1 MFYMITDKASDRAQ
15 RISLAASRWTVL
27 EKGMREERQ
36 WLQVAQQRV
45 PDLSAVTSADY
56 DRYITMYQSL
66 STDIS
71 NHHAK
76 VTQLINNAGRL
87 QELVSAPNLE
97 EENNDSL
104 MVLLKLKEE
113 VYVYLRRLI
122 VFREIWTNFELLTD
136 KLEVWI
142 KEAERDISMIEL
154 PNDLRTQPIE
164 NMRQFWEIKVH
175 HEVHNNIRNDV
186 GNNFEKALQ
195 ILPLADE
202 MLQRQF
208 HGQLEDR
215 WTSISNKIN
224 AIQNAIVNSISSQ
237 DIPINEKL
245 VLLERELQELQLNI
259 TSIKGVIKNEDELN
273 LYIER
278 MQVLNTRVGIIGN
291 ELGRIGMLPSSEP
304 ERVGEL
310 FALSHRISNQITEEL
325 EGSLMLRDRLIAI
338 QQGINR
344 IRKNQEND
352 ALVLDDC
359 ESYEKMGSE
368 QIEKALNECQTI
380 SEELIAQWQEIMRMR
395 QLLHTLPMRLRVS
408 VSPIKLERDISHLQD
423 EHAVLES
430 RCGNILGLLKNRLH
444 LWRRFE
450 RQLEIVH
457 QSVQETDYMM
467 ELLKVNGHIDYER
480 LKKTTERLEVSVV
493 LTIYCFKTRSVIYL
507 CESV

>member
-1 MFYMITDKASDRAQ
+1 MFFNSILFTEKASDRAQ

-76 VTQLINNAGRL
+76 VTQLINNASRL
-87 QELVSAPNLE
+87 QELVTAPNLE

-104 MVLLKLKEE
+104 MILLKLKDE
-113 VYVYLRRLI
+113 VNLYLRRLTT
-122 VFREIWTNFELLTD
+122 FRDIWMNFEVLTD
-136 KLEVWI
+136 KLELWM
-142 KEAERDISMIEL
+142 KEAERDISHIEL
-154 PNDLRTQPIE
+154 PKDIRTQPIE

-175 HEVHNNIRNDV
+175 HEMHGNIRNDV
-186 GNNFEKALQ
+186 GNNFERALQ

-202 MLQRQF
+202 TLQRQF

-237 DIPINEKL
+237 EIPINEKL
-245 VLLERELQELQLNI
+245 ALLERELQELHLNI

-291 ELGRIGMLPSSEP
+291 ELGRIGMLPSTEP

-310 FALSHRISNQITEEL
+310 FALSHRISTQISEEL

-344 IRKNQEND
+344 IRKTQAQD
-352 ALVLDDC
+352 SLVLDDC

-368 QIEKALNECQTI
+368 QIEKALTECQSI
-380 SEELIAQWQEIMRMR
+380 SEELIEQWQEIMRMR
-395 QLLHTLPMRLRVS
+395 QLLHTLPMSLRVS
-408 VSPIKLERDISHLQD
+408 VSPVKLERDISHLQD

-430 RCGNILGLLKNRLH
+430 RCGNILGLLKNRLV

-480 LKKTTERLEVSVV
+480 LKKTTERLEVSVKK
-493 LTIYCFKTRSVIYL
+493 IGI
-507 CESV
+507 